1 MMDLASLAPMN
12 GRTAGARASLVYTY
26 VFAFI
31 FATGACQPFKAKMI
45 FGQQKSDAMQAMA
58 KGGMEVYTSEMPP
71 LAWHISLLC
80 FQTCAIAAHVELRN
94 MMRKIDVLRDTV

>member
-1 MMDLASLAPMN
+1 
-12 GRTAGARASLVYTY
+12 
-26 VFAFI
+26 
-31 FATGACQPFKAKMI
+31 
-45 FGQQKSDAMQAMA
+45 MQAMA
-58 KGGMEVYTSEMPP
+58 KGGMEIYTSEVPP